1 MQESLSQRYDVSDLY
16 IDDIYN
22 MLVMFHKSDYEEE
35 DEYCPHCD
43 NHYVLEAVTPEATL
57 GIETEDIR
65 VDNR

>member
-1 MQESLSQRYDVSDLY
+1 M
-16 IDDIYN
+16 
-22 MLVMFHKSDYEEE
+22 MFYKSDYEDE

-43 NHYVLEAVTPEATL
+43 NHYVIDAVTPEATL

>member
-1 MQESLSQRYDVSDLY
+1 MGDLFL
-16 IDDIYN
+16 N
-22 MLVMFHKSDYEEE
+22 RDYEDE

-43 NHYVLEAVTPEATL
+43 NKYVIDAVMPEATL